1 MDIEKNSTTIK
12 DLFQLGYNTKT
23 SLSFEE
29 IKHSFKGI
37 KTTHSIVFFEGLSA
51 KYALLSF
58 EKTNNLN
65 LWKDY
70 NLYFNL
76 NFAKQNYIGLGWAMG
91 ELGINPTD
99 YMHDIAHEWK
109 SKVWNGNG
117 YFTGT
122 IKRRSVLRTM
132 SFSKK
137 IPLESLPDFIQGFG
151 RSLWYS
157 YKGNL
162 EKISSLIIA
171 FKKEE
176 QIHLWRGLGIAI
188 AFVDGLSKGE
198 WLEIKN
204 NPYIGQLKNGF
215 VLAYPSLKDKE
226 TQQILEDVFEIKT

>member
-12 DLFQLGYNTKT
+12 DIFQLGYNTKIP
-23 SLSFEE
+23 LPFEE
-29 IKHSFKGI
+29 IKHSFKEI

-65 LWKDY
+65 LWSDY
-70 NLYFNL
+70 NRCFNL
-76 NFAKQNYIGLGWAMG
+76 NFAKQNHIGLGWAMG

-132 SFSKK
+132 YFSKN

-151 RSLWYS
+151 RSFWYS

-171 FKKEE
+171 FKKED
-176 QIHLWRGLGIAI
+176 QIYLWRGLGIAI
-188 AFVDGLSKGE
+188 AFVGGLSKEE
-198 WLEIKN
+198 WLEIKD
-204 NPYIGQLKNGF
+204 NPYIEHLKNGF

-226 TQQILEDVFEIKT
+226 TIKTLKELFKI